1 MSYEIYYTKNALKDL
16 KKYKRKTIMN
26 ILNLKEALKNQKQT
40 PIKLKTSILKVLN
53 VPDVNV

>member
-26 ILNLKEALKNQKQT
+26 ILNLKEALKN
-40 PIKLKTSILKVLN
+40 
-53 VPDVNV
+53 